1 MVIVPARGKLIAE
14 VAIANKDVGFVRAGQ
29 PVALKIEAFPFTRYG
44 AVPGRLQ
51 QISSDAVQDEKRGL
65 IYTARVALDRATI
78 LRDGAKV
85 PPTPG
90 MAVTADIRTGRRS
103 HASYLLSTIDVIRK
117 TAARD
122 RQSIRLTSRQQ
133 CASRTP

>member
-1 MVIVPARGKLIAE
+1 MRG
-14 VAIANKDVGFVRAGQ
+14 GQ

-85 PPTPG
+85 PLTPG

-103 HASYLLSTIDVIRK
+103 LASYLLSPIDEIRK
-117 TAARD
+117 TAARE
-122 RQSIRLTSRQQ
+122 R
-133 CASRTP
+133 

>member
-1 MVIVPARGKLIAE
+1 MS
-14 VAIANKDVGFVRAGQ
+14 
-29 PVALKIEAFPFTRYG
+29 
-44 AVPGRLQ
+44 AVTAMPGRLQ

-85 PPTPG
+85 PLTPG

-103 HASYLLSTIDVIRK
+103 LASYLLSPIDEIRK
-117 TAARD
+117 TAARE
-122 RQSIRLTSRQQ
+122 R
-133 CASRTP
+133 

>member
-78 LRDGAKV
+78 LRDGAKE
-85 PPTPG
+85 
-90 MAVTADIRTGRRS
+90 IGR
-103 HASYLLSTIDVIRK
+103 ASCRGRVCQYG
-117 TAARD
+117 
-122 RQSIRLTSRQQ
+122 
-133 CASRTP
+133 

>member
-78 LRDGAKV
+78 LRDGEKV
-85 PPTPG
+85 PLTPG
-90 MAVTADIRTGRRS
+90 MAVTADISTGRRPLATS
-103 HASYLLSTIDVIRK
+103 LLRPLARIRK
-117 TAARD
+117 D
-122 RQSIRLTSRQQ
+122 RTS
-133 CASRTP
+133 